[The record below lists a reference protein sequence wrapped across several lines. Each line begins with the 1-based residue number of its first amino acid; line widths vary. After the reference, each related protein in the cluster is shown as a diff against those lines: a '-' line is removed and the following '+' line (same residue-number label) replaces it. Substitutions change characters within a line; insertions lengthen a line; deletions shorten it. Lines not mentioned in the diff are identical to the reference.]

1 MKNLQKMG
9 GVAALLM
16 AAAYVAMMLIFVVV
30 LKYATITD
38 PAQKLALLTAQPN
51 MFFLTNIL
59 GYVFFG
65 VFLVVLSLALY
76 ERLKEGSTGMLQ
88 VAVVLGIIWA
98 GSLVA
103 SGMVMNAAIAPTVA
117 LYGSDPA
124 LAANNWS
131 LVESISGGLG
141 NANGEILGGLFT
153 LLVSWA
159 ALKSGKLPKALNI
172 LGLLVGVV
180 GIVSL
185 APMLNNLAMVFG
197 VLQIVWFIWLG
208 IILLSQPKKA

>member
-9 GVAALLM
+9 GFAALLM

-76 ERLKEGSTGMLQ
+76 ERLKDGSTGMLL
-88 VAVVLGIIWA
+88 VGVVLGIIWA

-117 LYGSDPA
+117 LYGNDPA

-131 LVESISGGLG
+131 LVETLSGGLG

-153 LLVSWA
+153 LLISWA
-159 ALKSGKLPKALNI
+159 ALKSGKLPKALSI

-185 APMLNNLAMVFG
+185 APMLNSLAMLFG